1 MSIAAASSKF
11 FSKAVVFAVRN
22 SRLAHRLS
30 RLSPQLRFRPSAMV
44 ARQSMVVTDTMG
56 AMMKKLEVPADS
68 ACKLTDDQTKF
79 VKEAF
84 MLMDSEGNG
93 EAKFKDM
100 ANFMKSMGRE
110 ATDVQLT
117 DMLTSINAQAGAH
130 GKPKESADE
139 GISFQAFYTLM
150 APIVQA
156 GVDADAFAALSA
168 DGKSDLSVETLSA
181 ELSRLIPALPKEEAN
196 MIFKE
201 ADINQDGKITL
212 DEFKKVMASHDL
224 T

>member
-1 MSIAAASSKF
+1 
-11 FSKAVVFAVRN
+11 
-22 SRLAHRLS
+22 
-30 RLSPQLRFRPSAMV
+30 MV
-44 ARQSMVVTDTMG
+44 ARHSMVVTDTMG
-56 AMMKKLEVPADS
+56 TMMKKLEVPADS

-139 GISFQAFYTLM
+139 G
-150 APIVQA
+150 
-156 GVDADAFAALSA
+156 
-168 DGKSDLSVETLSA
+168 
-181 ELSRLIPALPKEEAN
+181 
-196 MIFKE
+196 
-201 ADINQDGKITL
+201 DINQDGKITL

>member
-1 MSIAAASSKF
+1 
-11 FSKAVVFAVRN
+11 
-22 SRLAHRLS
+22 
-30 RLSPQLRFRPSAMV
+30 
-44 ARQSMVVTDTMG
+44 
-56 AMMKKLEVPADS
+56 
-68 ACKLTDDQTKF
+68 
-79 VKEAF
+79 
-84 MLMDSEGNG
+84 
-93 EAKFKDM
+93 
-100 ANFMKSMGRE
+100 MKSMGRE

-139 GISFQAFYTLM
+139 GISFQAFYALM

-181 ELSRLIPALPKEEAN
+181 ELSRLIALPKEEAT

-201 ADINQDGKITL
+201 ADIDQVT
-212 DEFKKVMASHDL
+212 ARSPS
-224 T
+224 TSSRR

>member
-1 MSIAAASSKF
+1 
-11 FSKAVVFAVRN
+11 
-22 SRLAHRLS
+22 
-30 RLSPQLRFRPSAMV
+30 MV

-130 GKPKESADE
+130 GKPKESTT
-139 GISFQAFYTLM
+139 SS
-150 APIVQA
+150 APSTPNPSTHKA
-156 GVDADAFAALSA
+156 
-168 DGKSDLSVETLSA
+168 
-181 ELSRLIPALPKEEAN
+181 IPSPTPSP
-196 MIFKE
+196 
-201 ADINQDGKITL
+201 GR
-212 DEFKKVMASHDL
+212 
-224 T
+224 

>member
-1 MSIAAASSKF
+1 
-11 FSKAVVFAVRN
+11 
-22 SRLAHRLS
+22 
-30 RLSPQLRFRPSAMV
+30 MV

-100 ANFMKSMGRE
+100 TNFMKSMGRE

>member
-150 APIVQA
+150 APIVGSKA
-156 GVDADAFAALSA
+156 RRLPRFTSASVPPWLTMEIVPFKAVADVTSSALSP
-168 DGKSDLSVETLSA
+168 VW
-181 ELSRLIPALPKEEAN
+181 
-196 MIFKE
+196 
-201 ADINQDGKITL
+201 
-212 DEFKKVMASHDL
+212 V
-224 T
+224 

>member
-1 MSIAAASSKF
+1 
-11 FSKAVVFAVRN
+11 
-22 SRLAHRLS
+22 
-30 RLSPQLRFRPSAMV
+30 
-44 ARQSMVVTDTMG
+44 
-56 AMMKKLEVPADS
+56 
-68 ACKLTDDQTKF
+68 
-79 VKEAF
+79 
-84 MLMDSEGNG
+84 
-93 EAKFKDM
+93 
-100 ANFMKSMGRE
+100 
-110 ATDVQLT
+110 
-117 DMLTSINAQAGAH
+117 MLTSINAQAGAH

>member
-1 MSIAAASSKF
+1 
-11 FSKAVVFAVRN
+11 
-22 SRLAHRLS
+22 
-30 RLSPQLRFRPSAMV
+30 MV

-100 ANFMKSMGRE
+100 SNFMKSMGRE

-130 GKPKESADE
+130 GKPKEQLASVLEALARLVVND
-139 GISFQAFYTLM
+139 LRRR
-150 APIVQA
+150 APRRLA
-156 GVDADAFAALSA
+156 RG
-168 DGKSDLSVETLSA
+168 
-181 ELSRLIPALPKEEAN
+181 SRRP
-196 MIFKE
+196 
-201 ADINQDGKITL
+201 TR
-212 DEFKKVMASHDL
+212 
-224 T
+224 

>member
-1 MSIAAASSKF
+1 
-11 FSKAVVFAVRN
+11 
-22 SRLAHRLS
+22 
-30 RLSPQLRFRPSAMV
+30 
-44 ARQSMVVTDTMG
+44 
-56 AMMKKLEVPADS
+56 
-68 ACKLTDDQTKF
+68 
-79 VKEAF
+79 
-84 MLMDSEGNG
+84 
-93 EAKFKDM
+93 
-100 ANFMKSMGRE
+100 
-110 ATDVQLT
+110 
-117 DMLTSINAQAGAH
+117 
-130 GKPKESADE
+130 
-139 GISFQAFYTLM
+139 M

>member
-1 MSIAAASSKF
+1 MQ
-11 FSKAVVFAVRN
+11 
-22 SRLAHRLS
+22 AHR
-30 RLSPQLRFRPSAMV
+30 
-44 ARQSMVVTDTMG
+44 
-56 AMMKKLEVPADS
+56 
-68 ACKLTDDQTKF
+68 
-79 VKEAF
+79 
-84 MLMDSEGNG
+84 
-93 EAKFKDM
+93 
-100 ANFMKSMGRE
+100 
-110 ATDVQLT
+110 
-117 DMLTSINAQAGAH
+117 
-130 GKPKESADE
+130 SADE